1 MTGGHMRELGI
12 FEDTDGVKIS
22 YEVYGKG
29 RRTILF
35 MHGLLMDSNLNR
47 RLAENLAAEGNRV
60 ILVDLPGHGRS
71 DKPLRASE
79 HRMDAYAR
87 RILHLMDALRLRSVV
102 IGGMSLGAGVALQ
115 VCLLAPKRVKAMII
129 EMPVLERAT
138 PVAAL
143 LFTPWLISTHYARP
157 AISALRQVVRRIPME
172 HLGLFDQLTGPL
184 MLEPEET
191 VAVLHGVLVGPVAPT
206 AEERKAMTQPTLVI
220 GHRSGRLHPFGDA
233 NRLAQ
238 QMPNARL
245 LEANSMLELRVRPA
259 RLTAEIAG
267 FLDEV
272 FAPAVPVATTA

>member
-1 MTGGHMRELGI
+1 M
-12 FEDTDGVKIS
+12 
-22 YEVYGKG
+22 
-29 RRTILF
+29 
-35 MHGLLMDSNLNR
+35 
-47 RLAENLAAEGNRV
+47 
-60 ILVDLPGHGRS
+60 
-71 DKPLRASE
+71 
-79 HRMDAYAR
+79 
-87 RILHLMDALRLRSVV
+87 
-102 IGGMSLGAGVALQ
+102 
-115 VCLLAPKRVKAMII
+115 
-129 EMPVLERAT
+129 ER
-138 PVAAL
+138 
-143 LFTPWLISTHYARP
+143 
-157 AISALRQVVRRIPME
+157 
-172 HLGLFDQLTGPL
+172 LGLFDQLTGPL

-272 FAPAVPVATTA
+272 FTPAVPVATTA